1 MKTLLEMREKLK
13 IFLSKYDI
21 YIYPVLKFIMALVTF
36 LLINGHVGFMKKLSE
51 P

>member
-21 YIYPVLKFIMALVTF
+21 YIYPVLKFIHGTGDISAAQRSCGLYEEA
-36 LLINGHVGFMKKLSE
+36 G
-51 P
+51 